1 MLRHLGEDKAAL
13 ALDEAIRAV
22 LKEGRRITRD
32 LGGSAS
38 TREMADAIIDKLI
51 KLTPA
56 RGGARGIC

>member
-32 LGGSAS
+32 LGGSA
-38 TREMADAIIDKLI
+38 TTCEMEDAIIDRI
-51 KLTPA
+51 Y
-56 RGGARGIC
+56 